1 MRLDELAPPKELKP
15 GATGKV
21 GNITYKYDA
30 NKGWVMPS
38 GVPAAGMA
46 KNQLMLQYGRDPSGD
61 PIQPGMLQKLSQ
73 KLGLDK
79 MAPFGQGID
88 PKAGMLAKGMGTLGS
103 MLGRAASKI
112 IAPKGQPAQ
121 DADGGGQPDA
131 PTPAQQA
138 APAPKQAGNPAVQSL
153 NNSVKGVAAELNKP
167 GANKVALTKELVNF
181 MADRKGTPE
190 WDNASDSMKVILKRA
205 GLDPKFANVAL
216 QRLQAGQTMESI
228 QMLFINALLEELNL
242 SFGDLDLVESVID
255 VEGVKHYVVEDT
267 SLIQLRK
274 LAGI

>member
-15 GATGKV
+15 GAVGKV

-61 PIQPGMLQKLSQ
+61 PIQPGMLQKLGK

-112 IAPKGQPAQ
+112 IAPKGRPTAQ
-121 DADGGGQPDA
+121 DADGDGQPDA
-131 PTPAQQA
+131 PATQA
-138 APAPKQAGNPAVQSL
+138 APKPTQVNNPAVQNL
-153 NNSVKGVAAELNKP
+153 NNYVKGVAAELNKP
-167 GANKVALTKELVNF
+167 GANKIALTKELVNF

-190 WDNASDSMKVILKRA
+190 WENASNSMKVILKRA
-205 GLDPKFANVAL
+205 GLNPNFANTAL
-216 QRLQAGQTMESI
+216 QRIQAGQTMESL
-228 QMLFINALLEELNL
+228 QMLFINSLLEELNL
-242 SFGDLDLVESVID
+242 TFDDLELSESVVE
-255 VEGVKHYVVEDT
+255 VEGIKHYIVEDN
-267 SLIQLRK
+267 SIAQLRK